1 MGKEELMQI
10 GAISG
15 AGYMPYIYNTNTV
28 NKASLNKVSAISD
41 DLLASKTDFSALTN
55 GETTNPIKRG
65 QSLDFAGIIDMQM
78 QMSRMNASRVMKEP
92 EKAEE
97 VTQAAGVADD
107 SISQLANAETVADV
121 ASVANESTEAVQ
133 EAAKE
138 QQMSSTFDYA
148 RAMEAYQPI
157 DMYA

>member
-1 MGKEELMQI
+1 MSGKEALMQI
-10 GAISG
+10 GAIGG
-15 AGYMPYIYNTNTV
+15 ASYTPYIYNTNTV
-28 NKASLNKVSAISD
+28 NKASLNKVSAIGE

-97 VTQAAGVADD
+97 VTQAAGVANDTA
-107 SISQLANAETVADV
+107 SQAMNV
-121 ASVANESTEAVQ
+121 
-133 EAAKE
+133 EAASEVAATSTVVEPDSE
-138 QQMSSTFDYA
+138 QQAASTFDYA